1 MSKYVYPAIFTSEPD
16 GGYSVYFPDLKV
28 VIPAATHWLMLCLW
42 LKMPSRLFSMDMKR
56 TNAPFHSPP
65 KCQTSKLLRFF
76 LVWLHAIPWNNANVL
91 ITKLLKTL
99 TIPPNG

>member
-1 MSKYVYPAIFTSEPD
+1 MFIPLFLLLNQMEVILYIFPIW
-16 GGYSVYFPDLKV
+16 KV

-65 KCQTSKLLRFF
+65 KCQTSKLLR
-76 LVWLHAIPWNNANVL
+76 IPF
-91 ITKLLKTL
+91 
-99 TIPPNG
+99 